1 MYKPMEL
8 EKKLEIIYGAIAE
21 VTGIT
26 PIGLKSPTRI
36 REIKDV
42 RLMAYY
48 FLNAYTGLSLVKVG
62 KELGGRDHSTVVQ
75 GRKKFNAF
83 CANEKKFMDTVSL
96 IECIIIQSGLTK
108 REKKPKIKKE
118 KTVRAKKSY
127 LKRKELIDKINGRIV
142 ERPLLIIPQ

>member
-1 MYKPMEL
+1 MEL
-8 EKKLEIIYGAIAE
+8 EKKLEIIYGAITE
-21 VTGIT
+21 ITGVT

-36 REIKDV
+36 KEIKDV
-42 RLMAYY
+42 RLMAYH
-48 FLNAYTGLSLVKVG
+48 FINAYAWLPVNKVG
-62 KELGGRDHSTVVQ
+62 EELGGRDHSTVVQ

-83 CANEKKFMDTVSL
+83 CSNEKKFMDTVSL
-96 IECIIIQSGLTK
+96 IECIINQSGLTK